1 MEINS
6 KKDINIKQ
14 ETINWKQRRYEIA
27 KDIFIALLTFLTEP
41 ETKISD
47 SYIGIAVEFVDA
59 FIEDLKK

>member
-6 KKDINIKQ
+6 EKDINIKQ
-14 ETINWKQRRYEIA
+14 ETINWEQRRYEIA
-27 KDIFIALLTFLTEP
+27 KDILIALLTKP